1 MAAAIKFFMIFN
13 VSLPSSAVFFSVL
26 SLLNHTDLGDFVT
39 STSVTE
45 VLVVNTF
52 MARLLGE
59 QVAVDSWSAMHE
71 VCLE

>member
-1 MAAAIKFFMIFN
+1 MI
-13 VSLPSSAVFFSVL
+13 
-26 SLLNHTDLGDFVT
+26 FVT